1 MFFSRRGARWAR
13 KPFVRGEGK
22 PLITP
27 PIPNPTHHA
36 HTDAGSHLDLLVLTV
51 HKLLVAGSE
60 RLGSLYHC
68 FLTVLCNVSPYAKSL
83 SLIASVKL
91 LNLFEL
97 FTSPG

>member
-1 MFFSRRGARWAR
+1 M
-13 KPFVRGEGK
+13 
-22 PLITP
+22 
-27 PIPNPTHHA
+27 
-36 HTDAGSHLDLLVLTV
+36 
-51 HKLLVAGSE
+51 VAGSD
-60 RLGSLYHC
+60 RLSTLYHC

>member
-1 MFFSRRGARWAR
+1 MCAFLGIFS
-13 KPFVRGEGK
+13 PSF
-22 PLITP
+22 PTP
-27 PIPNPTHHA
+27 PTPLGAPWGWRRN
-36 HTDAGSHLDLLVLTV
+36 AGSHLDLLILTV
-51 HKLLVAGSE
+51 HKLLVAGSD
-60 RLGSLYHC
+60 RLGTLYHC

>member
-1 MFFSRRGARWAR
+1 Y
-13 KPFVRGEGK
+13 
-22 PLITP
+22 
-27 PIPNPTHHA
+27 
-36 HTDAGSHLDLLVLTV
+36 AGSHLDLLVLTV
-51 HKLLVAGSE
+51 HKLLVAGTE

-68 FLTVLCNVSPYAKSL
+68 FLTVLCNVSPYAKSV